1 MDAKV
6 KLENMSKIEGQHDIP
21 SIRYYVES
29 DEKVHA

>member
-6 KLENMSKIEGQHDIP
+6 KLENMSKIEEQYYIL
-21 SIRYYVES
+21 SIRYYMES